1 MGGDNY
7 RFKETLWTQII
18 KAKDKSETGYTK
30 AISYLISAYWKP
42 VYFYIRRKGYDVENS
57 KDLTQSFF
65 TVFLEKEFLQSVDKG
80 KGKFRT
86 FILASLNH
94 FLSKEREKA
103 AAQKR
108 GGGKLPLA
116 LDFSSA
122 ESEISFEPHDKSTPE
137 KEFLQDWARSILKHA
152 LENLRAEF
160 EQKSRKVYMDIF
172 DSFLSSTAE
181 EKSIG
186 YAETAKKF
194 NISEMDVKNYLH
206 RIKRRYRELIED
218 EIKKYVSEPEEI
230 KEELQELFSIFSD
243 NF

>member
-18 KAKDKSETGYTK
+18 KAKDKSESGYTK
-30 AISYLISAYWKP
+30 AISYLVATYWKP
-42 VYFYIRRKGYDVENS
+42 VYFYIRRKGYDIENA

-65 TVFLEKEFLQSVDKG
+65 ATFLEKDFLKSVDKG

-108 GGGKLPLA
+108 GGGKIPFA
-116 LDFSSA
+116 LDFSTA

-137 KEFLQDWARSILKHA
+137 KEFLQDWARSILKQA
-152 LENLRAEF
+152 LENLRMEF

-172 DSFLSSTAE
+172 ESYLSDMAE
-181 EKSIG
+181 EKSTG

-206 RIKRRYRELIED
+206 RVRRRYRELIEE
-218 EIKKYVSEPEEI
+218 EIKKYVTEPDEV
-230 KEELQELFSIFSD
+230 KEELQELFLVFSK
-243 NF
+243 NS